1 MLDNSAQSQTNTSSP
16 MFPFSMSGDGT
27 SDVHIPS
34 LFISN
39 NDGLYLIR
47 LLQDELVNVLLTWA
61 TIEDLKKHNLSHSNT
76 SPKESNSVNTK
87 EDLQNNEPTGNKPK
101 SASGISSSHPFMSL
115 FDSGD
120 GESSE
125 RCEDESCV
133 DKNKDS
139 MTNHQTG
146 NNINNP

>member
-1 MLDNSAQSQTNTSSP
+1 MLDNNAQSQTNTSSP

-39 NDGLYLIR
+39 SDGLYLIK
-47 LLQDELVNVLLTWA
+47 LLQNEIVTVLLTWA

-76 SPKESNSVNTK
+76 SPKEGNSVNTK
-87 EDLQNNEPTGNKPK
+87 EDSQNSEPTANKPK
-101 SASGISSSHPFMSL
+101 PTSGMSSSHPFKSL

-120 GESSE
+120 GKSSE

-133 DKNKDS
+133 DKNEDS
-139 MTNHQTG
+139 MTTPQDVD
-146 NNINNP
+146 NINNP